1 MVEALP
7 SSRHSWPGSAQSGN
21 HRAAAAAAAVAWP
34 AGRDVGTLTVAV
46 VVAAE
51 AP

>member
-1 MVEALP
+1 MEALP

-21 HRAAAAAAAVAWP
+21 HRAAAAAAAVVAWP